1 MIWSLFFLIT
11 ANAQNPCVPYD
22 PNNPGSP
29 WERYCRSGKDF
40 VISKGTGGLPN
51 SHKGQNQGT
60 CQEYHFSIV
69 T

>member
-51 SHKGQNQGT
+51 SH
-60 CQEYHFSIV
+60 
-69 T
+69 